1 MKILITGGAGF
12 IGTNLTKKLL
22 DCGHTITI
30 VDNLMSSTINNIPN
44 DERVEFFK
52 HDIIQPLPLTKRFD
66 QIYHLACPASPPQ
79 YQANPLHTLDTNY
92 LGTRNVLDY
101 AKHHGSKV
109 LLTSTSEVYGD
120 PLTNPQ
126 FEEYRGNTNTVGPRA
141 CYDEGKRIAETLV
154 YEYYHQYGVEGLI
167 ARIFNTYG
175 PYMLANDGRVV
186 SNFINQAIRNEPIT
200 IYGDGSQ
207 TRSFCYVSDMVD
219 GLIALMNKGPSATPI
234 NLGNP
239 IEYSVLELAQ
249 IIIDMVKAKSEI
261 VFKPLPV
268 DDPKVRRPDITKAKR
283 LLRWSPLETTTV
295 GLEKTIAYFKEIA

>member
-1 MKILITGGAGF
+1 VKILITGGAGF

>member
-126 FEEYRGNTNTVGPRA
+126 VEEYRGNTNTVGPRA

-154 YEYYHQYGVEGLI
+154 YEYYHQYCVEGLI

-249 IIIDMVKAKSEI
+249 IIIDMVKAKSKI

-283 LLRWSPLETTTV
+283 LLGWSPLETTTV